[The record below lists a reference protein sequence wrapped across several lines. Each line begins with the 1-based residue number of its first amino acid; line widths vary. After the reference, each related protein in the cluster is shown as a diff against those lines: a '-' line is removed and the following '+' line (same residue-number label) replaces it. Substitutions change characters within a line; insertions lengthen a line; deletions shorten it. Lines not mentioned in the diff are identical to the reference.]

1 MDRPTC
7 TVICLAERRREREQT
22 RRQARRY
29 FLLALVPQRLA
40 LAALILYGILR
51 LLLAPE
57 VPFSYYTGP
66 LWALWPLAF
75 LFLLVSY
82 ISDCVLWWEP

>member
-1 MDRPTC
+1 MSRSTC
-7 TVICLAERRREREQT
+7 SMIDLASYRREKARERRR
-22 RRQARRY
+22 ARRY

-51 LLLAPE
+51 LQLAPE

>member
-1 MDRPTC
+1 MIRSAC
-7 TVICLAERRREREQT
+7 TVIDFSACRRGRARTRRRQRL
-22 RRQARRY
+22 Y

>member
-1 MDRPTC
+1 MSRS
-7 TVICLAERRREREQT
+7 ICSMFDLASSRREKARERRR
-22 RRQARRY
+22 ARRY

-57 VPFSYYTGP
+57 VPFSY
-66 LWALWPLAF
+66 
-75 LFLLVSY
+75 
-82 ISDCVLWWEP
+82 